1 MDFGV
6 STLALHP
13 APLNITLEYLE
24 GLGINYCEIINEYPL
39 DRIEEDLISSYSLK
53 FIVHA
58 PISDVNIASPNKRI
72 RRSSIMEIKSSMDLA
87 AHLDSDKLILHP
99 GSVPFL
105 ARAYKD
111 KILGYNLQSLKEL
124 KKYADDLGVTLCLEN
139 MPRME
144 GYLYNNLKE
153 LQELVEELE
162 IMATLDIGHAHT
174 MGYTTKDI
182 RIELVGHIHLSDNDG
197 LKDSHNA
204 LGTGSINFPELFKN
218 LKGYNGIL
226 TIEVKGKKELIE
238 SLTFLEKLNLL

>member
-13 APLNITLEYLE
+13 RPLDVTLEYIE

-39 DRIEEDLISSYSLK
+39 DNIEEDLHSYSLK

-87 AHLDSDKLILHP
+87 TYLDSDKLILHP

-111 KILGYNLQSLKEL
+111 KILEYNLQSLKEL
-124 KKYADDLGVTLCLEN
+124 KNYADDLGVTLCLEN

-144 GYLYNNLKE
+144 KYLYNNLKE
-153 LQELVEELE
+153 LQKLVEELE
-162 IMATLDIGHAHT
+162 IKATLDIGHAHT
-174 MGYTTKDI
+174 MDYTIKDI
-182 RIELVGHIHLSDNDG
+182 KMEIVGHIHLSDNNG

-204 LGTGSINFPELFKN
+204 LGTGSINFNQVFEN
-218 LKGYNGIL
+218 LKGYGGIL
-226 TIEVKGKKELIE
+226 TIEVKGKEELIE
-238 SLTFLEKLNLL
+238 SLNFLEKLNLL

>member
-1 MDFGV
+1 LDFGV

-13 APLNITLEYLE
+13 APLNATLEYLE
-24 GLGINYCEIINEYPL
+24 GLGINNCEIINEYPL
-39 DRIEEDLISSYSLK
+39 DRIEEDLISSHSLK

-72 RRSSIMEIKSSMDLA
+72 RRSSIMEIKSSMELA
-87 AHLDSDKLILHP
+87 TRLDSDKLILHP

-111 KILGYNLQSLKEL
+111 KILEYNLQSLKEL

-144 GYLYNNLKE
+144 KYLYNNLNE
-153 LQELVEELE
+153 LQKLVEELE

-174 MGYTTKDI
+174 MGYTTEDI
-182 RIELVGHIHLSDNDG
+182 KIDLIGHIHLSDNNG
-197 LKDSHNA
+197 LEDSHNA
-204 LGTGSINFPELFKN
+204 LGTGTINFPKVFEN
-218 LKGYNGIL
+218 LKGYSGIL
-226 TIEVKGKKELIE
+226 TIEVKGKEELIE